1 CGIGEADVA
10 SVLERA
16 ARERLG
22 VHVGLLASLG
32 PVRSRVVERGEN
44 RAANADEAR
53 RVSEQ
58 VARELDAGA
67 LGLSW
72 GPYHANA
79 LASREELVAACR
91 ALTPRAKPFV
101 IHRRDEGARALEA
114 TDEALEIARESGC
127 SLQISHLKVAGRA
140 HWSKF
145 DALLDRL
152 AKARGEQDVAT
163 DVYPYDGSLTY
174 LSAILPQ
181 ALKADGRLLERLATD
196 AGRGEAHAAAERWFV
211 ERQPA
216 DKIVLV
222 APAHP
227 GVARGQTLADAAR
240 TLGSS
245 STAAPSRPTPCPR
258 TTGGRRRTR
267 AATAR
272 SHARSR
278 ARSSAAAKRAWR

>member
-1 CGIGEADVA
+1 MFDVVIRGALVFDGSGEPPAREDVAISGDKIAARERDLSRAETARTLDASDLALAPGFVDIHTHYDLALGWPKLTEHVLRQGITTVVGGNCGIGEADVA

-91 ALTPRAKPFV
+91 ALTPLAKPFV
-101 IHRRDEGARALEA
+101 IH
-114 TDEALEIARESGC
+114 
-127 SLQISHLKVAGRA
+127 
-140 HWSKF
+140 
-145 DALLDRL
+145 
-152 AKARGEQDVAT
+152 
-163 DVYPYDGSLTY
+163 
-174 LSAILPQ
+174 
-181 ALKADGRLLERLATD
+181 
-196 AGRGEAHAAAERWFV
+196 
-211 ERQPA
+211 
-216 DKIVLV
+216 
-222 APAHP
+222 
-227 GVARGQTLADAAR
+227 
-240 TLGSS
+240 
-245 STAAPSRPTPCPR
+245 
-258 TTGGRRRTR
+258 
-267 AATAR
+267 
-272 SHARSR
+272 
-278 ARSSAAAKRAWR
+278 